1 MRLPVVRHVFKTDAI
16 KLEVLASG
24 NGQARPLL
32 PHVVFSMFFS
42 LIVLV
47 VWVLHHLEDLLP
59 LINIIGILS
68 SKCPIILSA

>member
-1 MRLPVVRHVFKTDAI
+1 
-16 KLEVLASG
+16 
-24 NGQARPLL
+24 
-32 PHVVFSMFFS
+32 MFFS